1 MSNILKKQKEHL
13 VESAL
18 IEVAR
23 LQPYL
28 ELLQSINFDY
38 SLFLLTL
45 INHLPSPTPRV
56 LIFLKF
62 SDPPTSHS
70 P

>member
-1 MSNILKKQKEHL
+1 MSNILKKQEHV

-28 ELLQSINFDY
+28 ELLQSINLDY

-45 INHLPSPTPRV
+45 INRLPSPTPRL
-56 LIFLKF
+56 LIF
-62 SDPPTSHS
+62 
-70 P
+70 